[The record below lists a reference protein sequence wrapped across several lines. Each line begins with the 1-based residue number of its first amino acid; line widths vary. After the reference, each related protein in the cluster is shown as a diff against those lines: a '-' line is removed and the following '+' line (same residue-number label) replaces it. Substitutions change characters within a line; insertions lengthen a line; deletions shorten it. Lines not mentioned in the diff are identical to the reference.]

1 MNIIKSAAVEK
12 KNECVK
18 FFSWLHTTLHFF
30 LNVCTV
36 LLAFS
41 TKKHRNMINVAIL
54 SFNLTPTM
62 MCRCYDTNTV
72 LSVYGLISR
81 GLIYSVTGCSLQAFP
96 ILPLSSLSGLS
107 ADSLLSSLF
116 FSKQIASSITLRLE
130 YLTQSL
136 EDSPTLHLEK
146 LSLTLCLGC
155 FFWILPHI
163 MLLYALSLQNC
174 YNALHMRSHDLWFLS
189 YSFFLPTTFSS
200 L

>member
-1 MNIIKSAAVEK
+1 
-12 KNECVK
+12 
-18 FFSWLHTTLHFF
+18 
-30 LNVCTV
+30 
-36 LLAFS
+36 
-41 TKKHRNMINVAIL
+41 MINVAIL

-62 MCRCYDTNTV
+62 LCRCYDTNTV

-136 EDSPTLHLEK
+136 EDSPTLHPEK

-155 FFWILPHI
+155 FFLNITTHNAPVRTVTSELLQCFTHEVTWPLVFELFLFSPHYIL
-163 MLLYALSLQNC
+163 L
-174 YNALHMRSHDLWFLS
+174 FV
-189 YSFFLPTTFSS
+189 TFDWG
-200 L
+200 

>member
-1 MNIIKSAAVEK
+1 
-12 KNECVK
+12 
-18 FFSWLHTTLHFF
+18 
-30 LNVCTV
+30 
-36 LLAFS
+36 
-41 TKKHRNMINVAIL
+41 MINVAIL

-136 EDSPTLHLEK
+136 EDSPTLH
-146 LSLTLCLGC
+146 
-155 FFWILPHI
+155 P
-163 MLLYALSLQNC
+163 ALSYFMFRMFFVNITTHNAPVRTVTSELLQC
-174 YNALHMRSHDLWFLS
+174 FTHEVTWPLVFELFLFS
-189 YSFFLPTTFSS
+189 PHYILLFVTFDWG
-200 L
+200 

>member
-1 MNIIKSAAVEK
+1 
-12 KNECVK
+12 
-18 FFSWLHTTLHFF
+18 
-30 LNVCTV
+30 
-36 LLAFS
+36 
-41 TKKHRNMINVAIL
+41 MINVAIL

-81 GLIYSVTGCSLQAFP
+81 GLIYSVTGCNLQAFP

-136 EDSPTLHLEK
+136 EDSPTLH
-146 LSLTLCLGC
+146 
-155 FFWILPHI
+155 P
-163 MLLYALSLQNC
+163 ALSYFMFRMFFVNITTLNAPVRTVTSELLQC
-174 YNALHMRSHDLWFLS
+174 FTHEV
-189 YSFFLPTTFSS
+189 T
-200 L
+200 

>member
-1 MNIIKSAAVEK
+1 M
-12 KNECVK
+12 K

-136 EDSPTLHLEK
+136 EDSPTLHPEK